1 MIHNFFQ
8 SFKVSQFM
16 PYYHL
21 IYQSSEGKGHFSYN
35 ENIFFMK
42 VDVSLYPLSRSLLK
56 VKNQR
61 RKKQKHSGRL
71 HKSKMQEKRKKKFRK
86 KARTN
91 QMKLGNEKRP
101 GKEQSEKNAKK
112 PRKGREKGE
121 YASTFESLLSN
132 PNKVATPC

>member
-1 MIHNFFQ
+1 MLYN
-8 SFKVSQFM
+8 
-16 PYYHL
+16 PL

-42 VDVSLYPLSRSLLK
+42 VDVVYPLSRSLLK

-61 RKKQKHSGRL
+61 RKKQEHSGRL
-71 HKSKMQEKRKKKFRK
+71 HKSKMQEKRKKKFRI

-112 PRKGREKGE
+112 PRKGRVKGE
-121 YASTFESLLSN
+121 YVSTFESLLSN

>member
-1 MIHNFFQ
+1 MLYN
-8 SFKVSQFM
+8 
-16 PYYHL
+16 PL

-42 VDVSLYPLSRSLLK
+42 VDVVYSLSRSLLK

-61 RKKQKHSGRL
+61 RKKQKQSGRL
-71 HKSKMQEKRKKKFRK
+71 HKSRMQEKRGKKFRK

-121 YASTFESLLSN
+121 NVSTFESLLSN
-132 PNKVATPC
+132 SNKVATPC